1 MKKKIFNISIYE
13 CKVIFIIVDNHK
25 DINKYT
31 SKLLNIQD
39 ENEYA
44 GITIN
49 SNPIY
54 YIIISKDNLNDYN
67 TILHELFH
75 IVDEITNDRDIKDWE
90 AKAYLQGFIGNKI
103 LKYVDNYG
111 IIK

>member
-13 CKVIFIIVDNHK
+13 CKVIFIIVNDNK

-31 SKLLNIQD
+31 NKFLNIKD

-44 GITIN
+44 GVTIN
-49 SNPIY
+49 INPIY
-54 YIIISKDNLNDYN
+54 YLIISKDNLNDYN

-103 LKYVDNYG
+103 LNYVDNYRS
-111 IIK
+111 IK